1 MHPGGATRAVRFG
14 FVAAI
19 PIMERFLVASAGKS
33 DEDPD
38 KQCGGGERWFVKQMI
53 QDPFLVRWGVDT
65 NKKWVAHRQ
74 SDPAGVPWQEH
85 HMSTD
90 IKFVASTD

>member
-38 KQCGGGERWFVKQMI
+38 KQRGSVKGG
-53 QDPFLVRWGVDT
+53 L
-65 NKKWVAHRQ
+65 
-74 SDPAGVPWQEH
+74 
-85 HMSTD
+85 
-90 IKFVASTD
+90 